1 MPHRGAVALV
11 LFAVL
16 TKPTRCADQ
25 LVGADLRELGMQV
38 DALRATFLEQLPED
52 LTCLV
57 GAASARR

>member
-1 MPHRGAVALV
+1 V

-52 LTCLV
+52 LTCLA